1 MSLPSGVSEAEFL
14 GIVDHIAKTL
24 RAKFGRVH
32 GSDEDF
38 HQVVVVWSLE
48 ALPKY
53 DSSRPLA
60 NFLYSHAKNR
70 ALNAVRD
77 KVKRFDFPCRQCHEG
92 RPCGQDGN
100 LCPKYAAWSK
110 RNQAKEKLSRVLPLH
125 ADSER
130 PTGTSTSEDEVLAR
144 ELAEKIEAE
153 MPPKLLADYKRMVDG
168 DWRSVSRSRRERI
181 QKVVAEIL
189 GDPGLV
195 PTRQK
200 AAK

>member
-1 MSLPSGVSEAEFL
+1 
-14 GIVDHIAKTL
+14 
-24 RAKFGRVH
+24 
-32 GSDEDF
+32 
-38 HQVVVVWSLE
+38 
-48 ALPKY
+48 
-53 DSSRPLA
+53 
-60 NFLYSHAKNR
+60 
-70 ALNAVRD
+70 
-77 KVKRFDFPCRQCHEG
+77 
-92 RPCGQDGN
+92 
-100 LCPKYAAWSK
+100 
-110 RNQAKEKLSRVLPLH
+110 
-125 ADSER
+125 
-130 PTGTSTSEDEVLAR
+130 VLAR

>member
-70 ALNAVRD
+70 ALNAVR
-77 KVKRFDFPCRQCHEG
+77 V
-92 RPCGQDGN
+92 
-100 LCPKYAAWSK
+100 
-110 RNQAKEKLSRVLPLH
+110 
-125 ADSER
+125 
-130 PTGTSTSEDEVLAR
+130 
-144 ELAEKIEAE
+144 
-153 MPPKLLADYKRMVDG
+153 
-168 DWRSVSRSRRERI
+168 
-181 QKVVAEIL
+181 
-189 GDPGLV
+189 
-195 PTRQK
+195 
-200 AAK
+200 